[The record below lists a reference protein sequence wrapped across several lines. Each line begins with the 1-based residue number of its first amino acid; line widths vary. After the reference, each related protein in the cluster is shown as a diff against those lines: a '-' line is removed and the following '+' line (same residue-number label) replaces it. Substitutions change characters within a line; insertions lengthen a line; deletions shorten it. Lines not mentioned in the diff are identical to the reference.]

1 MIYGVVGTPI
11 AQHPKPLR
19 AWDNVGVGTPSPC
32 GFSYGNPGYLNTP
45 HSGLTDCKV
54 LDVTIPKHWSCYS
67 FYGILIFYS
76 SVYVEK
82 QWFKSSPKSLVCSLW
97 SAEPGKPMKN
107 F

>member
-1 MIYGVVGTPI
+1 MIYGGVGTPL
-11 AQHPKPLR
+11 AQHPQPLR
-19 AWDNVGVGTPSPC
+19 AWDSVGVGTPSPC
-32 GFSYGNPGYLNTP
+32 GFSYVNPGYLKTL
-45 HSGLTDCKV
+45 HSALTDCKV
-54 LDVTIPKHWSCYS
+54 LEVTILKHWSCYS

-97 SAEPGKPMKN
+97 SAEPGKAMKY

>member
-1 MIYGVVGTPI
+1 MIYEGAGTLR

-32 GFSYGNPGYLNTP
+32 GFSYVSPGYLNTL
-45 HSGLTDCKV
+45 HSALTDCKI
-54 LDVTIPKHWSCYS
+54 LQVTIPKHWSCCS

-97 SAEPGKPMKN
+97 SAEPGKPTKN